1 VYLKKY
7 PVHFA
12 AITID
17 LYNTKYFDIRMIYAL
32 RFSAMP
38 EHRPRRL
45 HRLRPR
51 NPRPLPTG
59 ALDDLRFI
67 RETMERSSSFTA
79 VPGWG
84 IVAMGFTALGAAALT
99 FSLRHVSSRMWLGI
113 WLAEAALAICIG
125 LAATWKKAQ
134 RAGVPLTSGPARKF
148 MFTFLPP
155 AVAGA
160 ILTVVLFH
168 LGLMH
173 LLPGIWL
180 LLYGA
185 AVTSAGA
192 FSVNVLPLMGGGF
205 MLTGIAALF
214 SPPAWQTALLAFAFG
229 GLHIGFGYWIAR
241 RHCG

>member
-1 VYLKKY
+1 
-7 PVHFA
+7 
-12 AITID
+12 
-17 LYNTKYFDIRMIYAL
+17 
-32 RFSAMP
+32 MP

-45 HRLRPR
+45 HRMRPR

-84 IVAMGFTALGAAALT
+84 IVAMGFTALGAATLTWVLRQLSARAWLAL
-99 FSLRHVSSRMWLGI
+99 
-113 WLAEAALAICIG
+113 WLAEAAFAICIG
-125 LAATWKKAQ
+125 LTATWKKAQ

-148 MFTFLPP
+148 MFSFLPP
-155 AVAGA
+155 AVAGG

-168 LGLMH
+168 LGLTH
-173 LLPGIWL
+173 LLPGMWL

-192 FSVNVLPLMGGGF
+192 FSVSVLPLMGGGF

-214 SPPAWQTALLAFAFG
+214 SPPAWQTPLLAVAFG
-229 GLHIGFGYWIAR
+229 GLHIGFGFWIAR

>member
-1 VYLKKY
+1 
-7 PVHFA
+7 
-12 AITID
+12 
-17 LYNTKYFDIRMIYAL
+17 
-32 RFSAMP
+32 MP

-45 HRLRPR
+45 HRMRPR

-99 FSLRHVSSRMWLGI
+99 LLMRQLSARMWLAI

-125 LAATWKKAQ
+125 LVATWKKAQ
-134 RAGVPLTSGPARKF
+134 RAGVPLTSGPAQKF

-168 LGLMH
+168 LGLTH
-173 LLPGIWL
+173 LLAGIWL

-214 SPPAWQTALLAFAFG
+214 SPPGWQTPLLALAFG

>member
-1 VYLKKY
+1 
-7 PVHFA
+7 
-12 AITID
+12 
-17 LYNTKYFDIRMIYAL
+17 
-32 RFSAMP
+32 MP

-45 HRLRPR
+45 HRMRPR
-51 NPRPLPTG
+51 NPRPIPTG

-84 IVAMGFTALGAAALT
+84 IVAMGFTALGVATLT
-99 FSLRHVSSRMWLGI
+99 TVLRQLSPRVWLTV
-113 WLAEAALAICIG
+113 WLAEAFVAICIG

-148 MFTFLPP
+148 LYSFLPP
-155 AVAGA
+155 AVAGG
-160 ILTVVLFH
+160 ILTVVLYH
-168 LGLMH
+168 LELTR
-173 LLPGIWL
+173 LLPGVWL

-192 FSVNVLPLMGGGF
+192 FSVSVLPVMGAGF

-214 SPPAWQTALLAFAFG
+214 SPTEWQMPLLGLAFG